1 VFWRRSR
8 QRERKSNRP
17 DDGRQVWLR
26 TPSALDALTYPSFGK
41 ITVETGEPGKVYPD
55 EVDPEW
61 VDPDT
66 LASDID
72 ARDLRP
78 SPRKRPSGSGD
89 ASDSQ

>member
-1 VFWRRSR
+1 MFWRRSR

-17 DDGRQVWLR
+17 DDGRQIWLR
-26 TPSALDALTYPSFGK
+26 TPSALDAFTYPSFGK
-41 ITVETGEPGKVYPD
+41 VSVTTGEPGKVYPD

-66 LASDID
+66 LGPDIS

-78 SPRKRPSGSGD
+78 KSGS
-89 ASDSQ
+89 SE